1 MKRALLA
8 ALLPALLVACAA
20 ETDAPPPPA
29 ADSQAPVPAPDA
41 AVDASS
47 ALDTALAGDW
57 RTPEFVA
64 RDQYRHPK
72 ETLAFFGIT
81 PDMTLV
87 EITPGG
93 GWYTEILAP
102 YLAENGRYVAAVVA
116 PDSQKEDGSR
126 EYYTRSRDSLRAR
139 LDGEPAEVYGSATM
153 VEFDP
158 AAPSFGDDASADAV
172 LTFRNVHNWLGNGT
186 AETMFKGFYD
196 VLKPGGVLGVVEHR
210 AESELPAD
218 DESGYVAE
226 KTVIAL
232 AEGAGFRLVDSSEI
246 NANPADTRD
255 HPNGVW
261 TLPPS
266 NRHDEADAEKYRT
279 IGESDRMTLRF
290 VKPE

>member
-1 MKRALLA
+1 MKRVLLA

-20 ETDAPPPPA
+20 ENDAPPPA
-29 ADSQAPVPAPDA
+29 TDSETPVPAPDV

-47 ALDTALAGDW
+47 ALDTVLAGDW

-72 ETLAFFGIT
+72 ETLTFFGIT
-81 PDMTLV
+81 PDMTVV

-93 GWYTEILAP
+93 GWYTEVLAP
-102 YLAENGRYVAAVVA
+102 YLSENGTYVGAVVA
-116 PDSQKEDGSR
+116 PDSQEDERSR
-126 EYYTRSRDSLRAR
+126 EYYARGRDGLRER
-139 LDGEPAEVYGSATM
+139 LGGEPTEVYGRATM

-158 AAPSFGDDASADAV
+158 AAPRFGDDASADAV
-172 LTFRNVHNWLGNGT
+172 LTFRNVHNWLGDDT
-186 AETMFKGFYD
+186 AEAMFEGFFS

-210 AESELPAD
+210 AEKELPAD
-218 DESGYVAE
+218 DESGYVGE
-226 KTVIAL
+226 QTVIAL
-232 AEGAGFRLVDSSEI
+232 AEGAGFRLVDNSEI
-246 NANPADTRD
+246 NANPGDTRD
-255 HPNGVW
+255 HSNGVW

-266 NRHDEADAEKYRT
+266 NRHEEADAEKYRT